1 MTIKP
6 LCFLLLASP
15 VYAQS
20 PSTGAVPLQPAAT
33 SQAMGEADIY
43 APLLAAPGQVRGIH
57 LSAWGSGSSKLRRQA
72 LDRIKNSVIN
82 SVAIALKE
90 TDGKIYIPGV
100 PSAAKYGA
108 YAPAIARPEEMMADF
123 REAGL
128 YTIGRIVVFKDKV
141 LPKARPD
148 LAVRT
153 PSGEL
158 WRASNGDTWADP
170 YSREVWDY
178 VLEVALRAAELG
190 FDEIQF
196 DYIRHPTEGNT
207 SLCRYSKP
215 HSQAAAVENLSAFLA
230 YARKKI
236 PGSIKISAAIFG
248 LTTSS
253 RNDMGIGQ
261 SIYAMAASTDFISP
275 MMYPSHYNPGEYG
288 LKNPDAEPF
297 KVIDRGLRDARRR
310 LPYGDYAK
318 IRPYLQDFSLRH
330 KYGPQEVR
338 AQLIA
343 ARRNYLPSW
352 ILWNAGNRYNWE
364 ALTPQAYK
372 AFVDPAYEHGPSP
385 APKP

>member
-1 MTIKP
+1 MLIKALCLLIFAQP
-6 LCFLLLASP
+6 LS
-15 VYAQS
+15 AQS
-20 PSTGAVPLQPAAT
+20 PSTAPAALQPSAT
-33 SQAMGEADIY
+33 AQAPSEADVY
-43 APLLAAPGQVRGIH
+43 GPLLAAPGQVRGIH
-57 LSAWGSGSSKLRRQA
+57 LSSWGSGSAKLRRQTLA
-72 LDRIKNSVIN
+72 RINDSVIN
-82 SVAIALKE
+82 AVAIALKE

-108 YAPAIARPEEMMADF
+108 YAPAISRPEEMMADF

-128 YTIGRIVVFKDKV
+128 YTIARIVVFKDKV

-158 WRASNGDTWADP
+158 WRANNGATWTDP

-178 VLEVALRAAELG
+178 NLEVAKRAVELG

-196 DYIRHPTEGNT
+196 DYIRYPTEGNT

-215 HSQAAAVENLSAFLA
+215 HSPKNGVDNLAAFLA
-230 YARKKI
+230 YARKRL
-236 PGSIKISAAIFG
+236 PAGVKISAAIFG

-253 RNDMGIGQ
+253 KDDMGIGQ
-261 SIYAMAASTDFISP
+261 SIHSLAENTDFIYP
-275 MMYPSHYNPGEYG
+275 MMYPSHYNPGEYR

-310 LPYGDYAK
+310 LPFADYAK
-318 IRPYLQDFSLRH
+318 IRPYLQDFTLRH

-343 ARRNYLPSW
+343 SRRNYLPSW
-352 ILWNAGNRYNWE
+352 ILWNASNRYNWA
-364 ALTPQAYK
+364 ALTPQSYRS
-372 AFVDPAYEHGPSP
+372 FVDPAYEHEPSP